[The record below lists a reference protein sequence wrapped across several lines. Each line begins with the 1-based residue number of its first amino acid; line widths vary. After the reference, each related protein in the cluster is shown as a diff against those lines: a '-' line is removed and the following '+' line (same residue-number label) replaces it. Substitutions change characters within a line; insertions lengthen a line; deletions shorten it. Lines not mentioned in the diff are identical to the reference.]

1 MLHADARAAG
11 SEPAE
16 TAPSGAGARP
26 DAAQEKDGSARHAG
40 RRRYGRQRGTVPVGE
55 AFVLR
60 LGPADGE
67 PFAALDDADDP
78 WEPGRPPHATPIEE
92 LRFVALDCETTG
104 QTPHR
109 LVELGAVA
117 FTLDHHLCSF
127 ETLVHSNDRINPHAR
142 RLHGISQAILAGAP
156 PADEVVDRFRRFAEG
171 AVLVEHS
178 ADAFDTRLLGRTIG
192 RPLNADNIDTSRLA
206 GKLWGLRDTIG
217 LERLCA
223 EMGVTHRRP
232 HHALAD
238 AEATAA
244 CFLALLQRGREQ
256 FGWNTLGDLLRD
268 GQPPPP
274 RFPTPGLP
282 DRRRR
287 TGGARGTPLAAVVP
301 GADPEADAAADGTP
315 PRSPRRRRRGGRR
328 RRRPEAPDTG
338 AGPATPTEG

>member
-1 MLHADARAAG
+1 
-11 SEPAE
+11 
-16 TAPSGAGARP
+16 
-26 DAAQEKDGSARHAG
+26 
-40 RRRYGRQRGTVPVGE
+40 VGE

-60 LGPADGE
+60 LGPSNGE
-67 PFAALDDADDP
+67 PFAALDDGEDP
-78 WEPGRPPHATPIEE
+78 WEGARPPHETPVEA

-117 FTLDHHLCSF
+117 FTVDRHLCSF

-142 RLHGISQAILAGAP
+142 RLHGISSAVLAGAP
-156 PADEVVDRFRRFAEG
+156 PADDVVERFRRFAAG

-178 ADAFDTRLLGRTIG
+178 ADAFDTRLLGRTMG
-192 RPLNADNIDTSRLA
+192 TPLDADNVDTSRLA

-223 EMGVTHRRP
+223 ELGVTHRRP

-244 CFLALLQRGREQ
+244 CFIALLQRGREQ

-274 RFPTPGLP
+274 RFPTPGMA

-287 TGGARGTPLAAVVP
+287 TGGSRGTPV
-301 GADPEADAAADGTP
+301 AAAAAGTSDTEGSAEEAARP
-315 PRSPRRRRRGGRR
+315 ARRRRRGGRR
-328 RRRPEAPDTG
+328 RRRPEGG
-338 AGPATPTEG
+338 AAGTPETPAE